1 LDQDAT
7 TVWFRRRERTGQDR
21 ETMRVLEG
29 TQSVVMFDRNTVSM
43 DLPDRLEMSQEAAL
57 LREREVSPH
66 LLNMWPHRLKH
77 RLRGVKA
84 F

>member
-1 LDQDAT
+1 
-7 TVWFRRRERTGQDR
+7 
-21 ETMRVLEG
+21 
-29 TQSVVMFDRNTVSM
+29 MFDRDSVSM

-84 F
+84 FRLSADELKKL